1 VVLLLVVL
9 IKKQS
14 IPDESECNNE
24 SIKKTFYSLHNE
36 TKMNAMHL
44 ALMALMAM
52 ASASEF

>member
-1 VVLLLVVL
+1 ML